1 MKMTLS
7 KKWSST
13 IGTDEKLAYFIEHE
27 NRSRSEN
34 DNGTAETF
42 VSALPLSFSDLDL
55 TADLF

>member
-1 MKMTLS
+1 MTLS

-13 IGTDEKLAYFIEHE
+13 VGTDEKFAYFIEHE